1 VFNIVY
7 GNHWKSVTLTKTE
20 HQELEKQGLPR
31 LNKYQNGDGTWEYY
45 KYEVTPNILGVVRPD
60 NTFEFTGGR
69 YGQGER
75 GIMSDYSTGHF
86 ATDSRRG
93 GMVWAGKLNGNG
105 ERNIIP
111 IYHNMRVHC
120 ETMQPTKPI
129 TVVGKK
135 VDRKVGKTLLAQY
148 QDFYKT
154 TEVMT
159 KAMDYEVFVR
169 TTVEVVK
176 EYFGED
182 VSQTAWHWQTCKQK
196 ADAIIHTAPLDA
208 AILYIMGWDIGSMRW
223 NLRRFMDTQYGRY
236 SAHED
241 TPHDMF
247 LNLKRR
253 LNKEIYKASSQVF
266 KEVEYSNGEV
276 YPPSEWGYTIM
287 VDGVEV
293 KQYD

>member
-1 VFNIVY
+1 
-7 GNHWKSVTLTKTE
+7 
-20 HQELEKQGLPR
+20 
-31 LNKYQNGDGTWEYY
+31 
-45 KYEVTPNILGVVRPD
+45 
-60 NTFEFTGGR
+60 
-69 YGQGER
+69 
-75 GIMSDYSTGHF
+75 M
-86 ATDSRRG
+86 
-93 GMVWAGKLNGNG
+93 M
-105 ERNIIP
+105 P
-111 IYHNMRVHC
+111 IHHGMRVDC
-120 ETMQPTKPI
+120 ETMQPTKSI
-129 TVVGKK
+129 TVIGKK

-176 EYFGED
+176 EHFSED
-182 VSQTAWHWQTCKQK
+182 VSQLAWHWQTCKQK
-196 ADAIIHTAPLDA
+196 ADAIIDSAPLDA

-223 NLRRFMDTQYGRY
+223 NLRRFMDTSYGRH
-236 SAHED
+236 SAYED

-266 KEVEYSNGEV
+266 KEVEYSSGEV